1 MRIRLIRIVLKRTS
15 AQLII
20 PIVAAYVVLPAIG
33 IMSYQSS
40 GVSESL
46 DLMIYATQVFLPICS
61 LLWPMAY
68 MQMWV
73 DDDCVETLISCNRRH
88 KSCLGELLLLY
99 LGYMVMLLPPFIV
112 FCIVYGFMPLEYVRI
127 GVQCIF
133 TVAIFYTATQLLK
146 NVTLGSLPIITYLF
160 ICVCFSENSDFQ
172 LLSIIKPIAIYS
184 MLELGKNY
192 IAYVIIAVL
201 LLCVY
206 AFWGK
211 CHDAQVNT
219 KAS

>member
-1 MRIRLIRIVLKRTS
+1 MRIRLIRIVLKRTP

-73 DDDCVETLISCNRRH
+73 DDDCVETLISCNHRH
-88 KSCLGELLLLY
+88 KSCLGELLVLY
-99 LGYMVMLLPPFIV
+99 LGYMTMLLLPFV
-112 FCIVYGFMPLEYVRI
+112 AFCIVYGFVPLEYVRVGI
-127 GVQCIF
+127 QCLF
-133 TVAIFYTATQLLK
+133 AMATLYAATQLLK

-160 ICVCFSENSDFQ
+160 ICVCFSGNPDFQ
-172 LLSIIKPIAIYS
+172 LLSIIKSIRINS
-184 MLELGKNY
+184 LHELASDY
-192 IAYVIIAVL
+192 TVYVFVAVL
-201 LLCVY
+201 LLYVS
-206 AFWGK
+206 AILGK
-211 CHDAQVNT
+211 CHYTQV
-219 KAS
+219 KRKR